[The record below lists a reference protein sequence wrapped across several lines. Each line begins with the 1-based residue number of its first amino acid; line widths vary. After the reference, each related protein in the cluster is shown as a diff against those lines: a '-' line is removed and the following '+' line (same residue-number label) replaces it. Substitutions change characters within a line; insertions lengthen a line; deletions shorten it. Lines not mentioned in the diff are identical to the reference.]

1 MAAGAQVLFRSQSF
15 EQSAQRQ
22 HQDQLALESHGKSLA
37 IQGGFEQ
44 TSALLLGLNLEQR
57 QLFQTLIESNRQ
69 LVHANERIAYEL
81 EQMRSAVQLHLELPP
96 QVFLQ
101 KPVTILDACGK
112 VSAFHLEFINCAE
125 AFLAVMKI
133 RFQQYGVSLRGIKM
147 LDESCFI
154 LQDHKRTLD
163 LSKPWSQVLRP
174 SQKLNMSML
183 FHRNSP
189 LSVCPACQSES
200 LGTLEPPFEWVQEA
214 LPSDASA
221 GSDLDVYSRTKAAR
235 LATGMYD
242 DIVDQFRRVQ
252 LVEFDYEKSSPP
264 ENPSLSSKAKRPG
277 RPLRSRSPFHL
288 FDMSAALLNMVESN
302 HDNSAD

>member
-200 LGTLEPPFEWVQEA
+200 LGTLEPPFEW
-214 LPSDASA
+214 
-221 GSDLDVYSRTKAAR
+221 
-235 LATGMYD
+235 
-242 DIVDQFRRVQ
+242 
-252 LVEFDYEKSSPP
+252 
-264 ENPSLSSKAKRPG
+264 
-277 RPLRSRSPFHL
+277 
-288 FDMSAALLNMVESN
+288 
-302 HDNSAD
+302 